1 MRIFFSGIGGV
12 GIGPLAQVALQAGY
26 DIVGSDLSD
35 SRMTESLASSGVR
48 MSIGLQTGEF
58 LQSEHAKSPVS
69 YYVYTA
75 ALPADAPEMLVA
87 KQLGIPCL
95 KRDGLLSRI
104 IDEKGLDLIAVAG
117 THGKTTTSGMFAW
130 VMQQLGLPLSYLVG
144 TTMPF
149 GPSGK
154 FDSDSRYIVY
164 ECDEYDRNFLHYTPK
179 LSVITAIDYDHPDTF
194 PTRESYQQ
202 AFTAFI
208 DQSDKSLLWQKDYN
222 ALGTHE
228 ITSDYTLFDESM
240 LLDHIKLPGLHVR
253 QNAFLVERAMMQLFP
268 DTQYH
273 DIVSAINSFPGT
285 DRRMEKLGDNLYT
298 DYGHHPAEIK
308 ATLQLAREMSDY
320 VVLVYQPHQNTR
332 QHEVRGD
339 YTDQTFVDA
348 SEIYWLPTY
357 LSRENANLDVLTPQQ
372 LSSDINDR
380 QKVHVA
386 DLNDELW
393 THIQR
398 HREAGH
404 LVLIMGAGNVDGWAR
419 SLI

>member
-179 LSVITAIDYDHPDTF
+179 LSVITAIDYDLIF
-194 PTRESYQQ
+194 P
-202 AFTAFI
+202 
-208 DQSDKSLLWQKDYN
+208 
-222 ALGTHE
+222 
-228 ITSDYTLFDESM
+228 
-240 LLDHIKLPGLHVR
+240 PC
-253 QNAFLVERAMMQLFP
+253 P
-268 DTQYH
+268 
-273 DIVSAINSFPGT
+273 
-285 DRRMEKLGDNLYT
+285 
-298 DYGHHPAEIK
+298 
-308 ATLQLAREMSDY
+308 Y
-320 VVLVYQPHQNTR
+320 V
-332 QHEVRGD
+332 
-339 YTDQTFVDA
+339 A
-348 SEIYWLPTY
+348 
-357 LSRENANLDVLTPQQ
+357 
-372 LSSDINDR
+372 
-380 QKVHVA
+380 
-386 DLNDELW
+386 
-393 THIQR
+393 
-398 HREAGH
+398 
-404 LVLIMGAGNVDGWAR
+404 
-419 SLI
+419 